1 MPHDNYSCKLFLS
14 SSTLFASMSS
24 LHRLLHSVNGGVQH
38 PGIVITTALIAA
50 MAALQASAVFAET
63 SSLAGSHHDRRD
75 DQSQQLHQLQHQL
88 QHQHQDRPQPPHSR
102 LIKPG
107 TILPER
113 VAPSVALRPDAVVL
127 PVAEADDPPEPQATA
142 SKASPQPGA
151 IIPSPSL
158 RPRLEA
164 VPSAIA
170 R

>member
-1 MPHDNYSCKLFLS
+1 MPYDNYSCKLFLS

-50 MAALQASAVFAET
+50 MTALQASAVFAET

-75 DQSQQLHQLQHQL
+75 DQSQQLHQLQHQ
-88 QHQHQDRPQPPHSR
+88 HQDRPQPSHSR

-107 TILPER
+107 TILPKR
-113 VAPSVALRPDAVVL
+113 VAPSVALRPDAVVV
-127 PVAEADDPPEPQATA
+127 PVAEADDPPEPQGTA